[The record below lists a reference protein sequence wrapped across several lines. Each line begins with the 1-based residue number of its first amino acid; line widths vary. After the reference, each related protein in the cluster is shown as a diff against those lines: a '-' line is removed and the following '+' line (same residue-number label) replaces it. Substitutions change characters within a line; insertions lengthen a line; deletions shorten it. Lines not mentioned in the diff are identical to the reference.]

1 MRAENFTARYVK
13 SIVNAS
19 VALSSFIAVV
29 AWSDARHLEREA
41 YYKSETLKK
50 IADSPGDGGKTA
62 LKLMR
67 EEERIKRGRI
77 LEGQKL
83 GGLVMVGVRSRCSD
97 FPESPCPGC
106 ACVSRRHDSSADRS
120 SPAGLR
126 LRNGAKRVAHF
137 QLPPGSANLRIGAV
151 DASSRR
157 HPESYPIRIAEGSQ
171 CSICCGPRFP
181 PLPSAH
187 HGPHFNRGSG
197 SCLCA
202 VIPNPLQ
209 RVRDLLSPPR
219 SPPVR
224 GAPERHGA
232 EERGHR

>member
-83 GGLVMVGVRSRCSD
+83 GGVVMVGFGVGILI
-97 FPESPCPGC
+97 FLKALVEEAPVYLVGMIPLLIG
-106 ACVSRRHDSSADRS
+106 
-120 SPAGLR
+120 
-126 LRNGAKRVAHF
+126 VA
-137 QLPPGSANLRIGAV
+137 
-151 DASSRR
+151 
-157 HPESYPIRIAEGSQ
+157 
-171 CSICCGPRFP
+171 
-181 PLPSAH
+181 
-187 HGPHFNRGSG
+187 
-197 SCLCA
+197 
-202 VIPNPLQ
+202 
-209 RVRDLLSPPR
+209 LLEYAYAM
-219 SPPVR
+219 
-224 GAPERHGA
+224 APKE
-232 EERGHR
+232 